1 MKLAIVIPAY
11 NEESAIKDVLLSLP
25 KKIRGINEIISIV
38 VDDGSADR
46 THLIAEEYSTCA
58 IRHVVNLGVGAATT
72 TGLEAAKKL
81 KSDIVVTIDADGQHN
96 PKDIEKIIQ
105 PILERRADV
114 IIGTRM
120 IDSKGM
126 PPLKIFG
133 NWFMNLLTFLVF
145 HKWSSDSQSGM
156 KAFNDK
162 ALKKIQL
169 HSMGYEVCSE
179 MIYEIKRNKLR
190 LKEIPI
196 EVIYTDYS
204 KVKGQNWIN
213 GINVLTKMIVIK
225 IIGKS

>member
-25 KKIRGINEIISIV
+25 KKIQDIEEIISIV
-38 VDDGSADR
+38 VDDGSMDK
-46 THLIAEEYSTCA
+46 TYEIANDYASYA
-58 IRHVVNLGVGAATT
+58 IRHAINLGVGAATT

-96 PKDIEKIIQ
+96 PKDIKRIIQ

-133 NWFMNLLTFLVF
+133 NWFMNFLTFLVF

-156 KAFNDK
+156 KAFNSK
-162 ALKKIQL
+162 ALKKITL

-179 MIYEIKRNKLR
+179 MIYEIKRNKLK
-190 LKEIPI
+190 LVEIPI

-204 KVKGQNWIN
+204 KIKGQNWIN
-213 GINVLTKMIVIK
+213 GINVLTKMLVIK
-225 IIGKS
+225 IIGKR